1 MARLI
6 AQVLI
11 SAGGN
16 WRAGQETRPYKA
28 ILVLSDAMATAAM
41 KPHLS
46 LWNQI
51 GLLKTP

>member
-16 WRAGQETRPYKA
+16 WRETRPYKA